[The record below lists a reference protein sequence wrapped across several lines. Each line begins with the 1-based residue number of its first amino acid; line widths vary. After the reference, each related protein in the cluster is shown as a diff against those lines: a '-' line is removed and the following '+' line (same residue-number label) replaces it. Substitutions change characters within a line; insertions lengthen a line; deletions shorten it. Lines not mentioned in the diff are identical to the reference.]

1 MGVVCCVGFG
11 VFVLLVLCDAA
22 RVEKHGKG
30 RFAMKTQAMVAFDSP
45 LYPKHKQQDS
55 QAVSAVC
62 GESTIQV
69 QVKRDLFGTGQLIQ
83 PSDIS
88 LGDCAV
94 TRQDDVAQVLFFEE
108 ELQDCLSNLSM
119 VADELV
125 YSFSLDYS
133 PSMLSGTSIVRTDT
147 AAYDIEC
154 HYPRFHN
161 VSSNALDPTWV
172 PYTSTKSAEDV
183 LDFSLTLMTDDW
195 RSARP
200 SNVYFLGDV
209 LNLQAS
215 FTVADHMPLLLF
227 VDSCVATL
235 DSDPTSS
242 PSYTFIGN
250 HGCLTDAKVTGS
262 SSRFM
267 PRPQD
272 NTTLQMMLDAFRF
285 SPNASSSIYISCHL
299 KVIPASQN
307 VDSVNKACYTEG
319 NSWISVDGSDQVC
332 GCCDSSCV
340 PGARSRYFRRYRRDL
355 ASKGAEE
362 WEGDATVT
370 VVVLEKNWD
379 SLPVMGSEVQSLPS
393 MGDEKIAGV
402 PAEVVVLA
410 GVVIA
415 VGLVC
420 IAVLGTVLYRR
431 PSKSMS

>member
-1 MGVVCCVGFG
+1 MGVVCWFGFG
-11 VFVLLVLCDAA
+11 ILVLLVLCDAA
-22 RVEKHGKG
+22 IIHKFGKG
-30 RFAMKTQAMVAFDSP
+30 RFAIKAQAIVAFDSP
-45 LYPKHKQQDS
+45 LDTLHKQQDS

-94 TRQDDVAQVLFFEE
+94 TRQDDVAQVLFFEA
-108 ELQDCLSNLSM
+108 ELQDCLGTLSM

-125 YSFSLDYS
+125 YSFSLNYN
-133 PSMLSGTSIVRTDT
+133 PSMLSGTSIVRTNP
-147 AAYDIEC
+147 AIVDIEC

-267 PRPQD
+267 PRTPDISQ
-272 NTTLQMMLDAFRF
+272 LQMMLDAFRF
-285 SPNASSSIYISCHL
+285 YQNTRSSIYISCHL

-307 VDSVNKACYTEG
+307 VDSVHKACYTEG
-319 NSWISVDGSDQVC
+319 ISWISVDGSDQVC

-340 PGARSRYFRRYRRDL
+340 PGARSRYFRKYRRDL
-355 ASKGAEE
+355 ASN
-362 WEGDATVT
+362 EGKLGLFA
-370 VVVLEKNWD
+370 
-379 SLPVMGSEVQSLPS
+379 PPPPPRLPS
-393 MGDEKIAGV
+393 
-402 PAEVVVLA
+402 
-410 GVVIA
+410 
-415 VGLVC
+415 VC
-420 IAVLGTVLYRR
+420 
-431 PSKSMS
+431 